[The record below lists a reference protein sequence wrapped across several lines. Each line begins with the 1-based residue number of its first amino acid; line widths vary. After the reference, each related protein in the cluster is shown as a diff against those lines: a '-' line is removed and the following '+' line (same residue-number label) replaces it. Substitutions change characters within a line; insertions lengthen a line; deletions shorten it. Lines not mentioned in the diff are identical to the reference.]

1 MAHCKSGGPKK
12 IHSYARRN
20 DWPDRCYYR
29 SFLCAIESI
38 VLCAFICKVGYFD
51 AQIRETLLF
60 QVGGLTHL
68 PL

>member
-1 MAHCKSGGPKK
+1 MIGK
-12 IHSYARRN
+12 IGSTTDHLQ
-20 DWPDRCYYR
+20 
-29 SFLCAIESI
+29 SF
-38 VLCAFICKVGYFD
+38 LCAFICKVGYFD